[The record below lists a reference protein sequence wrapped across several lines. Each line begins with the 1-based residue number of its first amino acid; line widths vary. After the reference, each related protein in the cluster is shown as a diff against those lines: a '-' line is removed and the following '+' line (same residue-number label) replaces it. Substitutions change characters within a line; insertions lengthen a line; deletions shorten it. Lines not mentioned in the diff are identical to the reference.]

1 MYHDDFG
8 FDALPLQ
15 SPLERTVRGGGLWVQ
30 EQDYANNLIGLLLA
44 SDLFS
49 ARNPGTRPWLEDA
62 PLATSWPDVTV
73 RFSGELLDQDDLD
86 VLLGCLLS
94 AFGNPGRSAGAT
106 RFALPD
112 LAKRIRTKGRRL
124 TVHAVERSLWR
135 LAGTGLEIISADE
148 QIRIR
153 MRLVHALLCDSARG
167 VCSVELN
174 PRLLEGFRSSTSV
187 ERLLATRAPLG
198 SAPFPRWLA
207 GLLANSTG
215 CLCLELPG
223 LRRLCGLTHQSMTA
237 FRERATTA
245 LQTFL
250 DLGYIV
256 AIDRKSPDR
265 LVITHQV
272 ARGEQSACLL
282 VS

>member
-94 AFGNPGRSAGAT
+94 AFGNPGRTAGAT
-106 RFALPD
+106 RFALSD

-135 LAGTGLEIISADE
+135 LAGTGLEIISANE

-153 MRLVHALLCDSARG
+153 MRLVHALLCDSASG

-207 GLLANSTG
+207 GLLANATG

-223 LRRLCGLTHQSMTA
+223 LRRLCGLTHQSMAA
-237 FRERATTA
+237 FRERAVAA

-256 AIDRKSPDR
+256 AIDRKGPDR

>member
-94 AFGNPGRSAGAT
+94 AFGNPGRTAGAT
-106 RFALPD
+106 RFALSD

-135 LAGTGLEIISADE
+135 LAGTGLEIISANE

-153 MRLVHALLCDSARG
+153 MRLVHALLCDSASG

-207 GLLANSTG
+207 GLLANATG

-237 FRERATTA
+237 FRERAVAA

-256 AIDRKSPDR
+256 AIDRKGPDR

>member
-62 PLATSWPDVTV
+62 SLATSWPDVTV

-94 AFGNPGRSAGAT
+94 AFGNPGRTAGAT
-106 RFALPD
+106 RFALSD

-135 LAGTGLEIISADE
+135 LAGTGLEIISANE

-153 MRLVHALLCDSARG
+153 MRLVHALLCDSASG

-207 GLLANSTG
+207 GLLANATG

-237 FRERATTA
+237 FRERAVAA

-256 AIDRKSPDR
+256 AIDRKGPDR